1 MRTFESYVKE
11 ELGIDVPKGNIGGDW
26 FSKNHIPMIVA
37 CTSCGM
43 TMASPFALINRDG
56 ECFCSDCGRFDYED

>member
-26 FSKNHIPMIVA
+26 FAKNHIPMIVA

-43 TMASPFALINRDG
+43 TMASPFALINSDG
-56 ECFCSDCGRFDYED
+56 ECFCGDCGRFEYED